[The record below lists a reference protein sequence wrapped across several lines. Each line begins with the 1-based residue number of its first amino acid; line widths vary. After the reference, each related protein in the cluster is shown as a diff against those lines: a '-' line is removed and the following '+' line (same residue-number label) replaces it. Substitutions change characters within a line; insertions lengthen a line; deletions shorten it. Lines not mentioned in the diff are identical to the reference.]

1 MRRGHKWVVL
11 IIFNPIAGRRR
22 HRALSR
28 ALARLDLLGCAHH
41 LVETTHRGHAE
52 ALARAAGEVVVV
64 AAGGD
69 GTVAEVAAG
78 LAGGRGTLGVL
89 PLGTANVLACELG
102 LPMRPE
108 AAAEVLARGEAG
120 VIHPGLARL
129 ADGSQRLFVQML
141 GAGFDAEVV
150 AHVDLGLKRRFGQ
163 AAYVWQAARELSRY
177 RYPRLRVVFEDGEAS
192 AGSVIVSNG
201 RRYAGRHLL
210 APAAA
215 IDQPGFQVVLLEG
228 AGAWATAGY
237 GAALPLNL
245 LPRLPGVRVRAALSV
260 QIEGLDAAVQCD
272 GDPAGRL
279 PVQVR
284 VAPHGLRVLRPSR

>member
-1 MRRGHKWVVL
+1 ML

-22 HRALSR
+22 LRWLGR
-28 ALARLDLLGCAHH
+28 ALARLQLLGCAHRV
-41 LVETTHRGHAE
+41 VETTHRGHAE
-52 ALARAAGEVVVV
+52 ALARGAGDAVVV

-78 LAGGRGTLGVL
+78 LLERAGTLGVL
-89 PLGTANVLACELG
+89 PLGTANVLAWELG

-108 AAAEVLARGEAG
+108 AAAAVLARGEARE
-120 VIHPGLARL
+120 VYPGTARL

-150 AHVDLGLKRRFGQ
+150 ARLDPGLKRRLGQ
-163 AAYVWQAARELSRY
+163 GAYVWQAVRELSRY
-177 RYPRLRVVFEDGEAS
+177 RHPRLRVVFEGGEAT

-210 APAAA
+210 APAAEIGRA
-215 IDQPGFQVVLLEG
+215 GFEVVLIDG
-228 AGAWATAGY
+228 ADAWATAAC
-237 GAALPLNL
+237 GAALPLGL
-245 LPRLPGVRVRAALSV
+245 LPRLPGIRFRAANALR
-260 QIEGLDAAVQCD
+260 IEGLGVAVQCD

-279 PVQVR
+279 PVELSVLPR
-284 VAPHGLRVLRPSR
+284 PLRVLVAPRPNPPA

>member
-1 MRRGHKWVVL
+1 
-11 IIFNPIAGRRR
+11 
-22 HRALSR
+22 
-28 ALARLDLLGCAHH
+28 
-41 LVETTHRGHAE
+41 
-52 ALARAAGEVVVV
+52 
-64 AAGGD
+64 
-69 GTVAEVAAG
+69 
-78 LAGGRGTLGVL
+78 LGVL
-89 PLGTANVLACELG
+89 PLGTANVLAWELG
-102 LPMRPE
+102 LPMRPA
-108 AAAEVLARGEAG
+108 AAAEVLARGEAS

-215 IDQPGFQVVLLEG
+215 IERPGFEVVLLEG

-245 LPRLPGVRVRAALSV
+245 LPRLPGVRMRMALSV
-260 QIEGLDAAVQCD
+260 RIEGLDVAVQCD

-279 PVQVR
+279 PVEAWA
-284 VAPHGLRVLRPSR
+284 APQGLRVMRRPDRATPSK